1 LRVVEV
7 LESAHNAYRRF
18 EPLGRPVSRLVLG
31 TMLVAQD
38 VLDEWVRL
46 GGNIVDTAR
55 VYGDG
60 DSERALGRWLSD
72 RPAVRDELIVLTKGA
87 HPEGDRARRVTPEDI
102 AADLAESTER
112 LGRGVDLYLLHRDDP
127 ALPVGPIV
135 ECLNEHR
142 AAGRLHAFGVSNW
155 TVERIDEANAF
166 AAAHGLE
173 GFCCNSPQ
181 LSLARQNEEHWPGT
195 MPATNEVRAWH
206 DRTQMPMFA
215 WSAQARG
222 FFAGHESESAV
233 RVYDNEFNRE
243 RRKRASSVAA
253 RRDCSANQVALAW
266 VLAQPYP
273 VYAVIGPRTVA
284 QLHEAVDALAISLTD
299 DEVRWL
305 DLKA

>member
-1 LRVVEV
+1 MEV
-7 LESAHNAYRRF
+7 FESAHNAYRRF
-18 EPLGRPVSRLVLG
+18 EPLERSVSRLVLG
-31 TMLVAQD
+31 TILVDTD
-38 VLDEWVRL
+38 VLDAWVEL
-46 GGNIVDTAR
+46 GGNIVDTAH

-60 DSERALGRWLSD
+60 DSERALGAWFAD
-72 RPAVRDELIVLTKGA
+72 RPKVRDDLIVLTKGA
-87 HPEGDRARRVTPEDI
+87 HPDGDRRRVTPADI

-127 ALPVGPIV
+127 ALAVGPLI

-142 AAGRLHAFGVSNW
+142 SAGRLHAFGVSNW
-155 TVERIDEANAF
+155 TVQRIDEANAY

-195 MPATNEVRAWH
+195 MAATDDVRAWH
-206 DRTQMPMFA
+206 ERTQMPMFA

-222 FFAGHESESAV
+222 FFAGHGSESAV

-243 RRKRASSVAA
+243 RRLRAIDVAS
-253 RRDCSANQVALAW
+253 RVGCTANQVALAW

-273 VYAVIGPRTVA
+273 VYAVIGPRTVE
-284 QLHEAVDALAISLTD
+284 QLHEAVGALAISLTD
-299 DEVRWL
+299 EDVRWL
-305 DLKA
+305 DLRA

>member
-1 LRVVEV
+1 VEV
-7 LESAHNAYRRF
+7 FESAHNAYRWF
-18 EPLGRPVSRLVLG
+18 EPLGRSMSRLALG
-31 TMLVAQD
+31 TILVATD
-38 VLDEWVRL
+38 VLDAWAAL
-46 GGNIVDTAR
+46 GGNIIDTAH

-60 DSERALGRWLSD
+60 DSERALGAWFAS
-72 RPAVRDELIVLTKGA
+72 RPDVRNEIVVLTKGA
-87 HPEGDRARRVTPEDI
+87 HPDGDRRRVTPADI
-102 AADLAESTER
+102 TADLAESTER

-127 ALPVGPIV
+127 ALPVGPLI

-142 AAGRLHAFGVSNW
+142 SAGRLHAFGTSNW
-155 TVERIDEANAF
+155 TVERIDEANRW

-195 MPATNEVRAWH
+195 MAATGEVRAWH
-206 DRTQMPMFA
+206 ERTQMPMFA

-233 RVYDNEFNRE
+233 RVYDNEPNRE
-243 RRKRASSVAA
+243 RRRRAEQVGE
-253 RRDCSANQVALAW
+253 RLGCTANQVALAW

-284 QLHEAVDALAISLTD
+284 QLHEAVGALSVSLS
-299 DEVRWL
+299 DEDVRWL
-305 DLKA
+305 DLRA

>member
-1 LRVVEV
+1 MEV
-7 LESAHNAYRRF
+7 LESAHNAYHRF

-127 ALPVGPIV
+127 ALPVGPII

-142 AAGRLHAFGVSNW
+142 AEGQLRAFGTSNW
-155 TVERIDEANAF
+155 TCGRIDEANAY
-166 AAAHGLE
+166 AAARGLE
-173 GFCCNSPQ
+173 GFTCNSPQ

-195 MPATNEVRAWH
+195 MAATDDVRAWH
-206 DRTQMPMFA
+206 ERTQMPLFA

-222 FFAGHESESAV
+222 FFAGHDSESAL
-233 RVYDNEFNRE
+233 RVYDNPDNRE
-243 RRKRASSVAA
+243 RRRRASEVAE
-253 RRDCSANQVALAW
+253 RVGGTANQVALAW

-273 VYAVIGPRTVA
+273 VYAVIGPRTVE
-284 QLHEAVDALAISLTD
+284 QLREAIGALDVSLTG

-305 DLKA
+305 DLRA

>member
-1 LRVVEV
+1 VEV

-18 EPLGRPVSRLVLG
+18 GPLGRPVSRLVLG
-31 TMLVAQD
+31 TMVVATD
-38 VLDEWVRL
+38 VLDAWVEM
-46 GGNIVDTAR
+46 GGNIVDTAH

-60 DSERALGRWLSD
+60 ESERALGAWLAD

-87 HPEGDRARRVTPEDI
+87 HPDGDRKRVTPEDI
-102 AADLAESTER
+102 AADLQQSTER

-127 ALPVGPIV
+127 DLPVGPMI

-142 AAGRLHAFGVSNW
+142 RAGRLRAFGVSNW
-155 TVERIDEANAF
+155 TSARIDEANAY

-222 FFAGHESESAV
+222 FFAGHDSESAV
-233 RVYDNEFNRE
+233 RVYDNADNRE
-243 RRKRASSVAA
+243 RRRRAAEIGERVG
-253 RRDCSANQVALAW
+253 CTANQVALAW

-273 VYAVIGPRTVA
+273 VYAVIGPRTVE
-284 QLHEAVDALAISLTD
+284 QLHEAVGALDVSLTD

-305 DLKA
+305 DLRA

>member
-1 LRVVEV
+1 VDV

-18 EPLGRPVSRLVLG
+18 APLGRSVSRLVLG
-31 TMLVAQD
+31 TIVVSRD
-38 VLDEWVRL
+38 VLDAWVEL
-46 GGNIVDTAR
+46 GGNMVDTAH

-60 DSERALGRWLSD
+60 DSERALGAWFAE
-72 RPAVRDELIVLTKGA
+72 RPQARADLLVLTKGA
-87 HPEGDRARRVTPEDI
+87 HPDGDRRRVTPADI

-127 ALPVGPIV
+127 SLPVGPLI

-142 AAGRLHAFGVSNW
+142 AAGRLRAFGVSNW
-155 TVERIDEANAF
+155 TVERIDEANAW
-166 AAAHGLE
+166 AAAQGLE

-181 LSLARQNEEHWPGT
+181 LSLARQNEAHWPGT
-195 MPATNEVRAWH
+195 TAATGEVRAWH
-206 DRTQMPMFA
+206 ERTQMPMFA

-243 RRKRASSVAA
+243 RRRRATLLGE
-253 RRDCSANQVALAW
+253 RLGGTANQVALAW

-273 VYAVIGPRTVA
+273 VYAVIGPRTVE
-284 QLHEAVDALAISLTD
+284 QLHEAVGALSLSLSD
-299 DEVRWL
+299 DDVRWL
-305 DLKA
+305 DLRA

>member
-1 LRVVEV
+1 VEIP
-7 LESAHNAYRRF
+7 ESAHNAYSRF

-31 TMLVAQD
+31 TMLVADD

-46 GGNIVDTAR
+46 GGNILDTAH

-60 DSERALGRWLSD
+60 DSERALGAWFATNPKERE
-72 RPAVRDELIVLTKGA
+72 ELIVLTKGA
-87 HPEGDRARRVTPEDI
+87 HPVGDRKRVTSADI

-127 ALPVGPIV
+127 DLPVGPMI

-142 AAGRLHAFGVSNW
+142 RAGRLHAFGVSNW
-155 TVERIDEANAF
+155 TPERIDEANAY

-181 LSLARQNEEHWPGT
+181 LSLAKQNEEHWPGT
-195 MPATNEVRAWH
+195 MAATDEVRAWH
-206 DRTQMPMFA
+206 ERTQMPLFA

-222 FFAGHESESAV
+222 FFAGHTSESAL
-233 RVYDNEFNRE
+233 RVYDNEPNRE
-243 RRKRASSVAA
+243 RRRLATEVAE
-253 RRDCSANQVALAW
+253 RLGCTANQVALAW

-273 VYAVIGPRTVA
+273 VYAVVGPRTVD
-284 QLHEAVDALAISLTD
+284 QLHEAVGALAVELTGED
-299 DEVRWL
+299 LRRL
-305 DLKA
+305 DLRA